1 MLYGPNCGSS
11 NDGCFQLKEYDTLYD
26 KAAALPPGP
35 ERTRLYQ
42 QMARLIIVYAPWKLH
57 THRLRNYITQPW
69 LLGWRKHP
77 ILHEGYRYADID
89 LTVRGQTLK

>member
-1 MLYGPNCGSS
+1 
-11 NDGCFQLKEYDTLYD
+11 
-26 KAAALPPGP
+26 
-35 ERTRLYQ
+35 
-42 QMARLIIVYAPWKLH
+42 MARLIIVYAPWKLH

-89 LTVRGQTLK
+89 LAVRARTLK